1 MEIQYKVSLLRG
13 LWQVPEEHLSCCH
26 HPEICASVPP
36 VPCIAAWHKQM
47 LLLALNEA
55 QQLLHPVAGLLIC
68 CVTLSEAVSL
78 LL

>member
-1 MEIQYKVSLLRG
+1 MEIQYKVSLRRG

-26 HPEICASVPP
+26 HPEICASAPP
-36 VPCIAAWHKQM
+36 TPRIAAWHKQM
-47 LLLALNEA
+47 LLLASNEA
-55 QQLLHPVAGLLIC
+55 QQLLYPVAVLLIS